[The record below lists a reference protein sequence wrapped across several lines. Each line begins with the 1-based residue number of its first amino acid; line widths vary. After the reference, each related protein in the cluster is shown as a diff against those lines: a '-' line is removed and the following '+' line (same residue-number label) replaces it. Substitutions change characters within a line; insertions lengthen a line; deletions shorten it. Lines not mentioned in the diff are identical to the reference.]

1 MGADAH
7 AVAALWP
14 AAEGH
19 PADDNVTAVLPPD
32 RTGSGRSAVAAGA
45 GDPCDALSG
54 RDGLDRP
61 HTPRPG
67 AGELLP
73 AGRRRVG
80 RSRTGIVPPDA
91 ARDARRRAPACAA
104 AASCPPRPRRCVCGS
119 LVRRSP
125 EIEVY
130 VHERGAG
137 HLVDPTRRLE
147 DRAAEAVRLRHRS
160 PVWRVPAGFRVA
172 TSPYAWPR
180 LRSRGLPAHWHRI
193 RRRPGGRADHPPT
206 VERADDAAD
215 PAAGRRRRGRTRVD
229 RAGRGMDAPAPADR
243 AGPSSH
249 MARRGAVPDFT
260 KLSSFGARVTEMIA
274 TPRVAIVAAHGLP
287 AGSMS
292 HICICTAMF
301 FVSSTPT
308 TEQTRADLWFSR
320 ASSGAKLAAGTR
332 LAASA
337 FAQEGEP
344 GASPPDDRSF
354 TNPIVPV
361 PRVG

>member
-229 RAGRGMDAPAPADR
+229 Q
-243 AGPSSH
+243 
-249 MARRGAVPDFT
+249 
-260 KLSSFGARVTEMIA
+260 
-274 TPRVAIVAAHGLP
+274 RVAAWTPQRLRTGQVHPVIWRAVAQCRI
-287 AGSMS
+287 SRNQQ
-292 HICICTAMF
+292 F
-301 FVSSTPT
+301 RSS
-308 TEQTRADLWFSR
+308 RHR
-320 ASSGAKLAAGTR
+320 
-332 LAASA
+332 
-337 FAQEGEP
+337 
-344 GASPPDDRSF
+344 DDRYATRSDSRR
-354 TNPIVPV
+354 PRAPGRLHVPHLHMHRNV
-361 PRVG
+361 LC